1 MLLLYEDR
9 PGKARLKMLLA
20 SMGIEYRQEI
30 ERKGG
35 RESLFEGLGSPHLSK
50 PQVLIEISDF

>member
-1 MLLLYEDR
+1 
-9 PGKARLKMLLA
+9 MLLA